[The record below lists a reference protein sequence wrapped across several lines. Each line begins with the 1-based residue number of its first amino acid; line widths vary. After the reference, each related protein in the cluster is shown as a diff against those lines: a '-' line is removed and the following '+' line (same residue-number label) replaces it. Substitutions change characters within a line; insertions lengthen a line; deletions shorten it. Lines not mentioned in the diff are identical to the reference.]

1 MEVFVVIV
9 LLFGAFSLGSATHSD
24 VDADQAT
31 VEVPA
36 AMNESTAGSGEVHVD
51 EMFDHTPLQDCMT
64 NRHVVIYRDLTRAN
78 VRKLDAATKT
88 PGNCDGVC
96 VDE

>member
-36 AMNESTAGSGEVHVD
+36 AMNESTAGSGEVHVED
-51 EMFDHTPLQDCMT
+51 D
-64 NRHVVIYRDLTRAN
+64 V
-78 VRKLDAATKT
+78 
-88 PGNCDGVC
+88 
-96 VDE
+96 